1 MNIVKLYHARWKQ
14 DVFDEAGNQFRNRI
28 IEYFVQYER
37 VNHIVHQQVEDNHG
51 FQAIIGHIDDIDTL
65 LFNEI
70 NNSIRQIP
78 NITEF
83 YSGVHEFRPWLDYD
97 QIERAWASKRALGY
111 PFNNLPV
118 NSRTNRIAS
127 LATRL
132 RFMDAQSVK
141 NSVIYNIP
149 QAINLDI
156 QGPIPSLIR
165 ADFYSPD
172 ETDRIIQ
179 EYWADREGGLI

>member
-1 MNIVKLYHARWKQ
+1 MNILKLYHARWKQ
-14 DVFDEAGNQFRNRI
+14 DVFDEHGNQFKNRVV
-28 IEYFVQYER
+28 EYFVQYER
-37 VNHIVHQQVEDNHG
+37 VNHIVHQHVEVNNG
-51 FQAIIGHIDDIDTL
+51 YRTVTGHIDDIDTH

-70 NNSIRQIP
+70 NTSLMQIP
-78 NITEF
+78 NIKEF
-83 YSGVHEFRPWLDYD
+83 DSGVYEFRPWLDYE

-111 PFNNLPV
+111 PFNDLVV
-118 NSRTNRIAS
+118 NTQTNRIVA

-132 RFMDAQSVK
+132 RFLDAQSVK

-156 QGPIPSLIR
+156 QGQIPTLIR
-165 ADFYSPD
+165 ADFYTPA

-179 EYWADREGGLI
+179 EYWADREGGII